1 MHSFFVNHKYFP
13 DNILIPKDESKLWI
27 AFQEGDPQAYT
38 EIYHRYIRDMYRYGS
53 SLVTTSESFVLDCI
67 QDVFTELWSKR
78 ERLSIP
84 VNVKY
89 YLLKALKTRIIH
101 LLERKEKAYRPLAD
115 IDLELFELNETEIAE
130 ELETA
135 RDQQEKLEIFI
146 RQLPNRQQEALKL
159 RFVENLNY
167 EQIGGMLQV
176 NTQSAKNLVF
186 RAIEKLRRMVL

>member
-1 MHSFFVNHKYFP
+1 M
-13 DNILIPKDESKLWI
+13 IPKDESKLWI